1 MTETFLVPAIA
12 AALLVCAE
20 ALTGP
25 RRDPAW
31 LAGVGIAAVAIAAV
45 VVLAATA
52 AVGRSIGLTVA
63 GAAAA
68 VAAVGLLRF
77 LLRVLLG
84 R

>member
-1 MTETFLVPAIA
+1 MTATFLVPAIA
-12 AALLVCAE
+12 AALLLCAE
-20 ALTGP
+20 ALAGP
-25 RRDPAW
+25 RRDPPW

-45 VVLAATA
+45 VMLAATA
-52 AVGRSIGLTVA
+52 AVGRSVALTVA

-77 LLRVLLG
+77 LLRLLLG